1 MKMDSAT
8 RQKALIIL
16 GFIYESCGRWGNSS
30 PEGKV
35 RENFYESMYYFLEA
49 YDDENDRSYST
60 KVASVSRAAEAARDM
75 GRLEYQLMIDTGIS
89 KITKK
94 SILEKIDLL
103 YELALPDVDRKEI
116 KEILGYTDD

>member
-30 PEGKV
+30 PKGKV
-35 RENFYESMYYFLEA
+35 REAFYISMYYFLEE
-49 YDDENDRSYST
+49 YDNEDDKSHL
-60 KVASVSRAAEAARDM
+60 AEAARDM
-75 GRLEYQLMIDTGIS
+75 GRLEYQLMIDTELS

-94 SILEKIDLL
+94 SILEKINLL
-103 YELALPDVDRKEI
+103 YELVFPDVDRKEI

>member
-1 MKMDSAT
+1 MAGGIIMKMDSAT

-35 RENFYESMYYFLEA
+35 REAFYISMYYFLEE
-49 YDDENDRSYST
+49 YDNEDDKSHLAREIS
-60 KVASVSRAAEAARDM
+60 ASHAAEAARDM
-75 GRLEYQLMIDTGIS
+75 GRLEYQLMIDTELS

-94 SILEKIDLL
+94 SILEKSI
-103 YELALPDVDRKEI
+103 YFMS
-116 KEILGYTDD
+116 